1 MFDHPFSNT
10 LYEHYEA
17 INSRIFAERDA
28 RLYGL
33 KSREDAR
40 GYVEEAK
47 RKLHEIFALPP
58 RPAPE
63 SRITGSFEANKVL
76 VDKLVFRCSG
86 ERWCSAWFMRLPG
99 SERRPPVLVV
109 CGHSIDGKFS
119 EFYQMAAFSLARKG
133 FGVMFMDPIGQGEMY
148 QHRDIPGLG
157 ATEEHNYLGRF
168 CTLEGTRL
176 CTLFVDDA
184 MCAIDNLLAR
194 PEILPGPVGVTGN
207 SGGGQMTYFLHG
219 LDDRVGFAAASCHM
233 NTLRAIFRDE
243 TATDAESSPAGL
255 LGAGCDRPDFGIAGA
270 PKPLLLIGQDND
282 FIDLRGLKKACADI
296 RHVYDLLGNGEDLEL
311 RIGAGNHGFVKHGRE
326 AAYRFFTK
334 RMLGKEDA
342 AEPEDVRPVSPE
354 IGNVA
359 PTGRVIDMENMRS
372 IPELFIGTWKKRK
385 FDASP
390 AEISS
395 FLKKALQLE
404 HFEAIAPDYRIL
416 RPQAQPSGTGV
427 CCRWVW
433 NTDGTP
439 AVAGLELF
447 APATFVLV
455 PEGKKATLVV
465 AESSARDELAAKA
478 GQEGRFFALD
488 VRGIGISESEA
499 GNPWGEYTAVFG
511 REYFLDN
518 TARLMGESLM
528 GGRVRDLLSA
538 AALLHSLGYDEIT
551 LEGSGHAALMIAY
564 ACGAAGKIPGVAELV
579 LHRAHPTFT
588 QEDASL
594 RAPVFL
600 TGMMR
605 LFDLPQLYSVLERN
619 YAVTR
624 D

>member
-33 KSREDAR
+33 KSREEAR

-194 PEILPGPVGVTGN
+194 PEVLPGPVGVTGN

-219 LDDRVGFAAASCHM
+219 LDEFHRFPHRQHRHAFAHDM
-233 NTLRAIFRDE
+233 L
-243 TATDAESSPAGL
+243 AGL
-255 LGAGCDRPDFGIAGA
+255 QRL
-270 PKPLLLIGQDND
+270 
-282 FIDLRGLKKACADI
+282 
-296 RHVYDLLGNGEDLEL
+296 
-311 RIGAGNHGFVKHGRE
+311 HGR
-326 AAYRFFTK
+326 RS
-334 RMLGKEDA
+334 MLRRVVRENDGIEVVLQKLLVIRIIGDA
-342 AEPEDVRPVSPE
+342 F
-354 IGNVA
+354 
-359 PTGRVIDMENMRS
+359 VI
-372 IPELFIGTWKKRK
+372 
-385 FDASP
+385 
-390 AEISS
+390 
-395 FLKKALQLE
+395 
-404 HFEAIAPDYRIL
+404 
-416 RPQAQPSGTGV
+416 
-427 CCRWVW
+427 
-433 NTDGTP
+433 
-439 AVAGLELF
+439 
-447 APATFVLV
+447 
-455 PEGKKATLVV
+455 
-465 AESSARDELAAKA
+465 AAKA
-478 GQEGRFFALD
+478 FPSMIELRFKNITQRHQLESKLPCHFAKIRPATSPKHTKLD
-488 VRGIGISESEA
+488 
-499 GNPWGEYTAVFG
+499 
-511 REYFLDN
+511 FL
-518 TARLMGESLM
+518 
-528 GGRVRDLLSA
+528 
-538 AALLHSLGYDEIT
+538 
-551 LEGSGHAALMIAY
+551 
-564 ACGAAGKIPGVAELV
+564 VAHHECPI
-579 LHRAHPTFT
+579 R
-588 QEDASL
+588 
-594 RAPVFL
+594 
-600 TGMMR
+600 
-605 LFDLPQLYSVLERN
+605 
-619 YAVTR
+619 
-624 D
+624 